1 MAFSSQKPS
10 GKSYKRNKIALSC
23 CNIKLV
29 WRAWGCFRLKSNML
43 RIDKSGDAKT
53 Q

>member
-1 MAFSSQKPS
+1 MAFSSQKPT
-10 GKSYKRNKIALSC
+10 GKSCERNNIAPSYSI
-23 CNIKLV
+23 IKLV
-29 WRAWGCFRLKSNML
+29 WCAWACFRLKSNML

>member
-1 MAFSSQKPS
+1 MAFSSQKPC
-10 GKSYKRNKIALSC
+10 GKCERNNIALPCS
-23 CNIKLV
+23 ITKLV
-29 WRAWGCFRLKSNML
+29 WRAWACFRLKSNML

>member
-1 MAFSSQKPS
+1 MAFSSQKPG
-10 GKSYKRNKIALSC
+10 GKSHDCNNIALSC
-23 CNIKLV
+23 SIIKLD
-29 WRAWGCFRLKSNML
+29 WRARACFRLKSNML

>member
-1 MAFSSQKPS
+1 MAFSSEKPS
-10 GKSYKRNKIALSC
+10 GKSYARNNIALSC
-23 CNIKLV
+23 SLVKLV
-29 WRAWGCFRLKSNML
+29 WRAWAYFCLKSNMH